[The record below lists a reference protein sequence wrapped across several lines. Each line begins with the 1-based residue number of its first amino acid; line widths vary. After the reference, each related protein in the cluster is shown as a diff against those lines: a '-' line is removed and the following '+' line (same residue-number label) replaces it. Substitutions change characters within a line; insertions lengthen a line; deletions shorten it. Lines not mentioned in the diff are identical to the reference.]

1 MVLEKSLN
9 LILTNGQEP
18 YSDPRNTRNARY
30 SGYMCSEDDDDVGD
44 CDVMQITKME
54 LQQQQQQLITMEGFD
69 GSTVR
74 VLVSRLINVVLA
86 LLAVILVF
94 VHTGIHLLGPFL
106 NTRYAAVPVTL
117 SITSLCSQ

>member
-1 MVLEKSLN
+1 MNNCVKS
-9 LILTNGQEP
+9 QVAWC
-18 YSDPRNTRNARY
+18 S
-30 SGYMCSEDDDDVGD
+30 YMSDVGGTV
-44 CDVMQITKME
+44 CVMQITKME
-54 LQQQQQQLITMEGFD
+54 LQQQQQQLISMEGFD

-106 NTRYAAVPVTL
+106 NTRCVTVAV
-117 SITSLCSQ
+117 S

>member
-1 MVLEKSLN
+1 M
-9 LILTNGQEP
+9 I
-18 YSDPRNTRNARY
+18 
-30 SGYMCSEDDDDVGD
+30 GYIASYKLMFVR
-44 CDVMQITKME
+44 VMQITKME

-106 NTRYAAVPVTL
+106 NTRYAIVAVSIIYQFALFISLLNCSSVTKTGFICL
-117 SITSLCSQ
+117 SLFSKV

>member
-1 MVLEKSLN
+1 
-9 LILTNGQEP
+9 
-18 YSDPRNTRNARY
+18 
-30 SGYMCSEDDDDVGD
+30 
-44 CDVMQITKME
+44 MQITKME
-54 LQQQQQQLITMEGFD
+54 LQQQQQQLISMEGFD

-106 NTRYAAVPVTL
+106 NTRYAAVTVNYQIMTALFTHCFRKLLHCNQNHAL
-117 SITSLCSQ
+117 SFVSILVGLNSEAFPGHKMSWVID

>member
-1 MVLEKSLN
+1 MQADACVCV
-9 LILTNGQEP
+9 I
-18 YSDPRNTRNARY
+18 
-30 SGYMCSEDDDDVGD
+30 
-44 CDVMQITKME
+44 QITKME
-54 LQQQQQQLITMEGFD
+54 LQQQQQQLISMEGFD

-106 NTRYAAVPVTL
+106 NTRFVPVQF
-117 SITSLCSQ
+117 SLKY